1 MKRSSPVI
9 LVSEDEY
16 GKFDESTN
24 SILVKGK
31 MHHLGISRVI
41 EPGDEL
47 IVSGKSFIVSDFSPM
62 YFGRVIR
69 RNTQIISEIDASY
82 IIMRCGLRPGMDILE
97 VGVGSGNMSSYILY
111 ALNGKGTLTVVE
123 RDEDNLKKAMD
134 NLSEFYDIGNVRT
147 SRSDI
152 ADFISD
158 QMYDAVIADIPD
170 PWNHVQKI
178 ASMMKPG
185 SVATFYLPN
194 FDQSEKTVLSLSA
207 SGMHHLETVE
217 LMKRRILVREGA
229 TRPASDDL
237 THTAF
242 ITFAIKKSGMVYRI

>member
-1 MKRSSPVI
+1 MI
-9 LVSEDEY
+9 LISEDEY

-24 SILVKGK
+24 SVLVRGR
-31 MHHLGISRVI
+31 MHHLNASMVV

-47 IVSGKSFIVSDFSPM
+47 IVSGKSFIVSNFSPT
-62 YFGRVIR
+62 YFGKLIR

-82 IIMRCGLRPGMDILE
+82 IIMRSGLRPGMDILE

-123 RDEDNLKKAMD
+123 KDEDNLKKALD
-134 NLSEFYDIGNVRT
+134 NLSEFYETGNVRI
-147 SRSDI
+147 SRSDL
-152 ADFISD
+152 ADFTSD

-170 PWNHVQKI
+170 PWNHMQRI

-185 SVATFYLPN
+185 GTATFYLPN
-194 FDQSEKTVLSLSA
+194 FDQSEKTVLSLFI
-207 SGMHHLETVE
+207 SGLHHLETVE